1 MMIIPDN
8 AGKQKNVPGF
18 IFVNSIKFA
27 HLTAV
32 LYRLQSRL
40 ANVCYPC

>member
-1 MMIIPDN
+1 MIIPGN

-27 HLTAV
+27 HLTTV
-32 LYRLQSRL
+32 
-40 ANVCYPC
+40 